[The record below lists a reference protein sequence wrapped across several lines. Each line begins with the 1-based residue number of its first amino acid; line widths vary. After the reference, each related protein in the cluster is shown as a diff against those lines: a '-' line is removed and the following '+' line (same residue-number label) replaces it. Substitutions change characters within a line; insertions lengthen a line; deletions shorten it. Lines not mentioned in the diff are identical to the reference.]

1 MFNTFNMG
9 VGMTATVDAK
19 DVNKAISVLRD
30 QGVEAYALGEIVKSE
45 NGVTIC

>member
-1 MFNTFNMG
+1 MG
-9 VGMTATVDAK
+9 VGMTATVEAK
-19 DVNKAISVLRD
+19 DVNKAISILRD